1 MTTPESMAGC
11 SDPAVAELATPYCFG
26 DADEAQ
32 RRMFE
37 LHLMDCDACW
47 RELQRLD
54 AGVGAL
60 RNDMTLTRTLT
71 VPEISGLLGLSAGL
85 GEPFAGHWWHAATAS
100 ALLGLLF
107 ALPVLV
113 EIAWQWDAYGRGAL
127 LIAPLVF
134 AWMAGATLAS
144 LALIVR
150 AVRQGRGSFPVPLLA
165 LLAAT
170 AVLCAALAPLAP
182 ADRLVEARFET
193 YPVFLGYVK
202 SVAYAWLVGPVFVLW
217 PFHFVV
223 AMQRQLG
230 LGRHQRVMD
239 LLAGDA
245 RGVPPPGVRYPR
257 LVALVLYLAALSIYN
272 VVGIAH
278 LFENLKPGPHAGLF
292 MGLVMTRAAI
302 WLLLPGLCLWWYS
315 GCLNELKR
323 ECLAVLSF
331 SDGEGQGSA

>member
-1 MTTPESMAGC
+1 VTTPESMAGC
-11 SDPAVAELATPYCFG
+11 SEPAVAELATPYCFG
-26 DADEAQ
+26 DATEAQ
-32 RRMFE
+32 RERFE

-60 RNDMTLTRTLT
+60 RNDMSLSRTLT
-71 VPEISGLLGLSAGL
+71 IPEISGLLGLSAGL
-85 GEPFAGHWWHAATAS
+85 GEPFAGHRWHAVTS
-100 ALLGLLF
+100 SVLFGLLF

-113 EIAWQWDAYGRGAL
+113 EIAWQWDNYGRAAL
-127 LIAPLVF
+127 IIAPLVF
-134 AWMAGATLAS
+134 VWMAASTLAS
-144 LALIVR
+144 LALGVR
-150 AVRQGRGSFPVPLLA
+150 TVRQGGRGSFAVSMLVLLV
-165 LLAAT
+165 AT

-182 ADRLVEARFET
+182 ADRLVEARFQT

-223 AMQRQLG
+223 TMQRQLV
-230 LGRHQRVMD
+230 LGRHQSVMD
-239 LLAGDA
+239 LLAGEP

-257 LVALVLYLAALSIYN
+257 LVALSLYLAGLSVYN
-272 VVGIAH
+272 VVGVAH
-278 LFENLKPGPHAGLF
+278 LFDNLMAGPHTRLF
-292 MGLVMTRAAI
+292 MSLVMTRAAI
-302 WLLLPGLCLWWYS
+302 WMLLPALCLWWYS

-331 SDGEGQGSA
+331 ADGD